1 MNDDLLIRRITA
13 SLDVAPP
20 DPSLRA
26 RVTSSLPLDRRRARR
41 KSNWAPA
48 IAAGVAVAVIAGMMA
63 IGYFRSGLGG
73 SQPASHPQVPLSEC
87 RLPVYGF
94 GIYQAG
100 QQSDYEVGFLDL
112 STQVFTQAASST
124 TGPVDHLRI
133 SSTNE
138 PVQIAYDRPAGIWL
152 PVKSE
157 WIANDGLS
165 YVYMSGSDLHLKDV
179 GTGADRTLLKSGVVR
194 LLGWSNGK
202 VYYSTGGGYS
212 VGLAEVDPR
221 TGKSHDFSVAQL
233 SEWWIASPNAIW
245 GSAYYSGQ
253 LTRYDTSTGTFST
266 WTLDRLVDIIGV
278 DSSGHP
284 VVLQRAEGT
293 DQSTTSGQV
302 MIMRASG
309 DADPIGGKDDI
320 LSVEN
325 LTVIAD
331 GDRIWFSGTG
341 QRIWLYSPTTGLLL
355 LDQSA
360 NASLPNGLVV
370 AGGCV

>member
-1 MNDDLLIRRITA
+1 VNDDLLIRRIAA
-13 SLDVAPP
+13 SLDVAPL
-20 DPSLRA
+20 DPSLRH
-26 RVTSSLPLDRRRARR
+26 RVMSSLPLARHRAGRI
-41 KSNWAPA
+41 NWAQA
-48 IAAGVAVAVIAGMMA
+48 IAVGLAIAVIVGMVA
-63 IGYFRSGLGG
+63 IGYFRSGLRG
-73 SQPASHPQVPLSEC
+73 SQPASHPPVPLSEC

-112 STQVFTQAASST
+112 STQIFTPAASST

-133 SSTNE
+133 SSSLDG
-138 PVQIAYDRPAGIWL
+138 VHIAYDRVAGMWL

-165 YVYMSGSDLHLKDV
+165 YVYMSGTDIHLKDV
-179 GTGADRTLLKSGVVR
+179 RTGFDRTLVRSGVVR
-194 LLGWSNGK
+194 LLVWSNGK

-221 TGKSHDFSVAQL
+221 TGKSHDFSVPQL
-233 SEWWIASPNAIW
+233 SEWWIASQDAIW
-245 GSAYYSGQ
+245 GSAYYSGH

-278 DSSGHP
+278 DSSGRP
-284 VVLQRAEGT
+284 VVVQRAEGT
-293 DQSTTSGQV
+293 DHSTTSGQV
-302 MIMRASG
+302 MIMRGSG
-309 DADPIGGKDDI
+309 DGEAIGGKDDI
-320 LSVEN
+320 LSADT
-325 LTVIAD
+325 TVIAD

-360 NASLPNGLVV
+360 NASLPNGLVI